1 MRLFSTCYLP
11 DTSLLWPIYLPV
23 MLLFCAQRRFLANRL
38 KTNDFRRILKAGT
51 APEQGEKAG

>member
-23 MLLFCAQRRFLANRL
+23 ILLFRARRLFLTNPL
-38 KTNDFRRILKAGT
+38 KTNGFRRILEAGI

>member
-1 MRLFSTCYLP
+1 
-11 DTSLLWPIYLPV
+11 